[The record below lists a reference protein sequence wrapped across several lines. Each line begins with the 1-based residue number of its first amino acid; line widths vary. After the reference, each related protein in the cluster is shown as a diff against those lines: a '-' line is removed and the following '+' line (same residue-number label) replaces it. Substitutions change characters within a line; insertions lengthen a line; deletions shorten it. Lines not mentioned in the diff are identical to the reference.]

1 MLRFVV
7 ELFAAGFLADAAV
20 DLDLEAVVGLDPLL
34 AELLFEAAGFLAV
47 LDLEAAAVLDPPLAE
62 LLFAAAGFLVVD
74 EADFDDAL
82 VGFAEVLLVPA
93 FFDELADDLD
103 FALTP
108 PDLEAD
114 VFDGVAFEPDDLDA
128 PGFEVD
134 ADLALE
140 DFLVVAMILFSS
152 VNRTQ

>member
-7 ELFAAGFLADAAV
+7 ELFAAGFLADPAV
-20 DLDLEAVVGLDPLL
+20 DLDLDAVVVLDPPL
-34 AELLFEAAGFLAV
+34 AVVLFEAAGFLAV
-47 LDLEAAAVLDPPLAE
+47 LDLEAVVVLDPPLAE
-62 LLFAAAGFLVVD
+62 LLFAAAGFLFVD
-74 EADFDDAL
+74 EAAFDGAIS
-82 VGFAEVLLVPA
+82 FADVLLVVA

-103 FALTP
+103 FAFTP

-114 VFDGVAFEPDDLDA
+114 GFDDFAFEPDDFDA
-128 PGFEVD
+128 PAFEVD

-140 DFLVVAMILFSS
+140 DFLVVAMILFSF